1 MSGRYSGRHRLVKH
15 AIFGESVRQVTLN
28 VQPLEA
34 LKMRKDMNKIVNTFE
49 YSVAPE
55 NIDYQGHATV
65 PSICGSIINAIGQNI
80 RREGCGI
87 DVMRNA
93 GRSWVLLRSAF
104 EIDERPTLYDNY
116 NVKVWPVKG
125 KGLTYNRCVK
135 LTDSEGEEIGRGT
148 TEWCVIDIGTRK
160 PIFPELGLT
169 DVDIPIPC
177 KSPRRITDFLPDF
190 IKRKEV
196 GYSECDFNGHLNNT
210 HYIEMFYNL
219 LPESVLSSG
228 LFTRIDINFRREVHR
243 GDDVTFGIRKASDEE
258 YLFMAKAGDATLC
271 HASLQAL

>member
-1 MSGRYSGRHRLVKH
+1 M
-15 AIFGESVRQVTLN
+15 IMEQ
-28 VQPLEA
+28 
-34 LKMRKDMNKIVNTFE
+34 IINTFE

-87 DVMRNA
+87 DVMRKA

-104 EIDERPTLYDNY
+104 EIDDRPSLYDNY

-125 KGLTYNRCVK
+125 KGITYNRCVK
-135 LTDSEGEEIGRGT
+135 LTDAEGEEIGRGT
-148 TEWCVIDIGTRK
+148 TEWCVIDIHTRK

-169 DVDIPIPC
+169 DVDIPVPC
-177 KSPRRITDFLPDF
+177 KSPRRIIDFLPDF
-190 IKRKEV
+190 IKHKEV

-228 LFTRIDINFRREVHR
+228 VFTRIDINFRREVHR
-243 GDDVTFGIRKASDEE
+243 GDDVSFGIRKASDEE

>member
-1 MSGRYSGRHRLVKH
+1 M
-15 AIFGESVRQVTLN
+15 IMEQ
-28 VQPLEA
+28 
-34 LKMRKDMNKIVNTFE
+34 IINTFE

-55 NIDYQGHATV
+55 NIDYQGQATV

-80 RREGCGI
+80 RKEGCGI
-87 DVMRNA
+87 DVMRKA

-104 EIDERPTLYDNY
+104 EIDDRPSLYDNY

-125 KGLTYNRCVK
+125 KGLTYNRCVR
-135 LTDSEGEEIGRGT
+135 LTDAEGEEIGRGT
-148 TEWCVIDIGTRK
+148 TEWCVIDIHTRK

-177 KSPRRITDFLPDF
+177 KSPRRIIDFLPDF
-190 IKRKEV
+190 IKHKEV

-219 LPESVLSSG
+219 LPESVLSRG

-243 GDDVTFGIRKASDEE
+243 GDDVSFGIRKASDEE
-258 YLFMAKAGDATLC
+258 YLFMAKTGDATLC

>member
-1 MSGRYSGRHRLVKH
+1 
-15 AIFGESVRQVTLN
+15 
-28 VQPLEA
+28 
-34 LKMRKDMNKIVNTFE
+34 MNIYA
-49 YSVAPE
+49 YSVVPE
-55 NIDYQGHATV
+55 EIDFNGRITV
-65 PSICGSIINAIGQNI
+65 PSLCGHIINAIGQNI
-80 RREGCGI
+80 RKEGCGI
-87 DVMRNA
+87 DVMRKA

-104 EIDERPTLYDNY
+104 EIDDRPSLYDNY

-135 LTDSEGEEIGRGT
+135 LTDAEGEEIGRGT
-148 TEWCVIDIGTRK
+148 TEWCVIDIHTRK

-177 KSPRRITDFLPDF
+177 KSPRRIIDFLPDF
-190 IKRKEV
+190 IKHKEV
-196 GYSECDFNGHLNNT
+196 GYSECDFNGHLIILEIVRYAADFNGHLNNT

-243 GDDVTFGIRKASDEE
+243 GDDVSFGIRKASDEE
-258 YLFMAKAGDATLC
+258 YLFMAKTGDATLC

>member
-1 MSGRYSGRHRLVKH
+1 MEQ
-15 AIFGESVRQVTLN
+15 I
-28 VQPLEA
+28 
-34 LKMRKDMNKIVNTFE
+34 INTFE

-80 RREGCGI
+80 RKEGCGI
-87 DVMRNA
+87 DVMKKA

-104 EIDERPTLYDNY
+104 EIDERPNLYDNY
-116 NVKVWPVKG
+116 NVKVPV
-125 KGLTYNRCVK
+125 
-135 LTDSEGEEIGRGT
+135 
-148 TEWCVIDIGTRK
+148 
-160 PIFPELGLT
+160 
-169 DVDIPIPC
+169 PC
-177 KSPRRITDFLPDF
+177 KSPRRIIDFLPDF
-190 IKRKEV
+190 IKHKEV

-243 GDDVTFGIRKASDEE
+243 GDDVIFGIRKASDEE